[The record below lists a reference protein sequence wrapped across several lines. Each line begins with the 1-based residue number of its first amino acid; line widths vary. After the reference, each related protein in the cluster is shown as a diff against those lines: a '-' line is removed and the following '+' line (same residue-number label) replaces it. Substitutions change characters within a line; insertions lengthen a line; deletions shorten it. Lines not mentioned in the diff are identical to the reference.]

1 MGSRGRGS
9 RFRAWAGRLGT
20 LAVAS
25 LVALALAEGVCR
37 QFVEVGSF
45 RWVADGEGAW
55 NEPDEELDY
64 RLAPG
69 WRGAIEAPEYRHRVA
84 INSRGFRGEE
94 PNGAK
99 ALWIFGDSFVFGVGT
114 ELEDSLPGQL
124 AAELARRGP
133 PLPVWNLGVPS
144 WSAPQYRR
152 DLERR
157 LAEGRPAAVV
167 VVFFLGER
175 ISGAN
180 DLIGALDFAAARATP
195 PAEPARPPGKNE
207 SARPAAPRSEAA
219 KKWLSRHSALY
230 NAVLH
235 RFGPGLRGLLRRHT
249 ELDAA
254 EQARIEEGWSQL
266 GQDLA
271 ALAAIA
277 AREDFPLLVV
287 AMPEQGD
294 LAHGGSQ
301 IGPRFLRLA
310 AEAGLSALD
319 LAPVLLR
326 EPLRQV
332 YYSRDGHLR
341 PRGNQLAAE
350 ALAEAISQFSNLLAA
365 KS

>member
-9 RFRAWAGRLGT
+9 RFKVWAGRLGT
-20 LAVAS
+20 LAAGS

-55 NEPDEELDY
+55 NEPDEQLDY

-69 WRGAIEAPEYRHRVA
+69 WRGAIEAPEYRNRVA
-84 INSRGFRGEE
+84 INSHGFRGPE
-94 PNGAK
+94 PDGAR
-99 ALWIFGDSFVFGVGT
+99 ALWVCGDSFVFGVGS

-124 AAELARRGP
+124 ETELARRGP

-157 LAEGRPAAVV
+157 LAHDRPAAVV

-180 DLIGALDFAAARATP
+180 DLIGALDFAAARAAAT
-195 PAEPARPPGKNE
+195 EQPARPPGDNK
-207 SARPAAPRSEAA
+207 SARPAAPRGEAA

-235 RFGPGLRGLLRRHT
+235 RFGPGLRGLLRRHI

-266 GQDLA
+266 AEDLA
-271 ALAAIA
+271 ALAALA
-277 AREDFPLLVV
+277 AREDFPLLAV

-310 AEAGLSALD
+310 AEAGLPALD

-341 PRGNQLAAE
+341 PRGNQLAAQ
-350 ALAEAISQFSNLLAA
+350 AVASQIE
-365 KS
+365 